1 MTRLDHL
8 VVAAESLEQGLEY
21 VEQSLGVRLPPAGGP
36 HPLMGTHNRLLNLG
50 DGAYLEIIAID
61 PGAPAP
67 GRPRWFE
74 LDRFVGPPRLLTWV
88 ARTQAL
94 RGYASLELGTVCKAS
109 RGDLE
114 WHITLPEDGRLHWD
128 GVVPY
133 LIEWGPKHP
142 TDTLP
147 DVGCRLVELVLRH
160 PEPQAVDRVLRSL
173 ELDWRLVRLE
183 HDESPQL
190 LALLQT
196 PAGLKWLQ

>member
-1 MTRLDHL
+1 
-8 VVAAESLEQGLEY
+8 
-21 VEQSLGVRLPPAGGP
+21 
-36 HPLMGTHNRLLNLG
+36 
-50 DGAYLEIIAID
+50 
-61 PGAPAP
+61 
-67 GRPRWFE
+67 
-74 LDRFVGPPRLLTWV
+74 
-88 ARTQAL
+88 
-94 RGYASLELGTVCKAS
+94 VCKAS

-190 LALLQT
+190 VALLQT

>member
-8 VVAAESLEQGLEY
+8 VLAAQTLQEGVEY
-21 VEQSLGVRLPPAGGP
+21 VQATLGVEPPPAGGK

-50 DGAYLEIIAID
+50 HGAYLEIIAVD
-61 PGAPAP
+61 PEAPTP
-67 GRPRWFE
+67 DRPRWFE

-88 ARTQAL
+88 ACSEAL
-94 RGYASLELGTVCKAS
+94 ECYAALGLGPVCKAR

-114 WHITLPEDGRLHWD
+114 WHITLPEDGRLHWG

-133 LIEWGPKHP
+133 LIQWGSRHP
-142 TDTLP
+142 SETLP
-147 DVGCRLVELVLRH
+147 ETGCRLEELVLRH

-183 HDESPQL
+183 HAESAQL
-190 LALLQT
+190 VALLQT
-196 PAGLKWLQ
+196 PAGLKRL